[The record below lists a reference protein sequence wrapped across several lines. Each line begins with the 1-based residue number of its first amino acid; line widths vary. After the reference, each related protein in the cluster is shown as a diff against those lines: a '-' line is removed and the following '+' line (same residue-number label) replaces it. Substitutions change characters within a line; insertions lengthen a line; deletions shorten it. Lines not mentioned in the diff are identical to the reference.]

1 MRTAA
6 RECVLKYLYAERI
19 NDECG
24 GQLFESLLKDDKL
37 KEEDRAFA
45 RSLLA
50 AVEEN
55 KEQLLNEIASLSVG
69 FQLERMFEI
78 DKCALL
84 IGMAE
89 IAFFQD
95 IPFVVSVNEA
105 VNLVS
110 KYSTEKSMGFV
121 NGILADFGRRRG
133 LNS

>member
-50 AVEEN
+50 AVDR
-55 KEQLLNEIASLSVG
+55 KSV
-69 FQLERMFEI
+69 
-78 DKCALL
+78 
-84 IGMAE
+84 
-89 IAFFQD
+89 
-95 IPFVVSVNEA
+95 V
-105 VNLVS
+105 
-110 KYSTEKSMGFV
+110 
-121 NGILADFGRRRG
+121 
-133 LNS
+133 

>member
-55 KEQLLNEIASLSVG
+55 NLCGVYL
-69 FQLERMFEI
+69 FYR
-78 DKCALL
+78 
-84 IGMAE
+84 
-89 IAFFQD
+89 
-95 IPFVVSVNEA
+95 
-105 VNLVS
+105 LVS
-110 KYSTEKSMGFV
+110 K
-121 NGILADFGRRRG
+121 
-133 LNS
+133 

>member
-24 GQLFESLLKDDKL
+24 GQLF
-37 KEEDRAFA
+37 
-45 RSLLA
+45 
-50 AVEEN
+50 
-55 KEQLLNEIASLSVG
+55 
-69 FQLERMFEI
+69 
-78 DKCALL
+78 
-84 IGMAE
+84 
-89 IAFFQD
+89 
-95 IPFVVSVNEA
+95 A

-121 NGILADFGRRRG
+121 NGILAEFGRRRG